1 MELKRAFIKDITQ
14 LKKICIDAYSLN
26 FHDHWNDGGLEW
38 FINREFSNERLLS
51 DLSDKNIEYYFIT
64 HKEQQ
69 VGFIKIKSNV
79 SVNFHVEN
87 AIELEKI
94 YVLPTCKGLGIGKLA
109 LNDVIKKMEERRKKN
124 LFLCVIDT
132 NINAI
137 AFYEKMGFKF
147 HSKTILDLPY
157 FKEELKGMHRMVK
170 KLNGITP
177 IANSK

>member
-1 MELKRAFIKDITQ
+1 MELKRAFIKDITH

-38 FINREFSNERLLS
+38 FLNREFSNERLLS
-51 DLSDKNIEYYFIT
+51 DLSDKTIEYYFIV
-64 HKEQQ
+64 HNEQQ
-69 VGFIKIKSNV
+69 VGFIKIKNYV
-79 SVNFHVEN
+79 SANFHEEN

-94 YVLPTCKGLGIGKLA
+94 YVLPVCKGMGIGKLA
-109 LNDVIKKMEERRKKN
+109 LNYIIKKMEERSKKK

-137 AFYEKMGFKF
+137 AFYKKIGFKF

-170 KLNGITP
+170 KLNGTP
-177 IANSK
+177 PANSM